1 MELWSCPGL
10 WGWWHMGA
18 LGPGQ
23 PSWSAPAAAS
33 FRGVRS
39 GKSFETLTRE
49 LGMAGRVIIING
61 LCYRIS
67 GA

>member
-1 MELWSCPGL
+1 
-10 WGWWHMGA
+10 MGA

-49 LGMAGRVIIING
+49 LGTAGRVIIING